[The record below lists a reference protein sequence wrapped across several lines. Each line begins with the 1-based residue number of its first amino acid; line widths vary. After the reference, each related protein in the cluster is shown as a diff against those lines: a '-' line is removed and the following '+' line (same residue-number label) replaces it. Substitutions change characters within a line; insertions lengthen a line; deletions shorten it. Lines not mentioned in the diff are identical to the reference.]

1 MELII
6 LIIIAFIVVKLFTGN
21 SKKSTN
27 TNNGDTNRNSRLPEP
42 TYYNDNTRLTKK
54 EEEQLR
60 TERWRSELA
69 RAEQQR
75 QEQKKQALEQEALA
89 EKQKWA
95 TLRANVKT
103 TVQEASEHLKRQEE
117 ARAEQRRREEA
128 LAEQQRRAQALAE
141 QRRQEQALA
150 EQHRQEQALAEQN
163 LYETKTNYYSQV
175 FNSFNRNTIGFS
187 FETIRVLSKKHDVF
201 EELDNGVAQLN
212 SNEQLQQY
220 MFSYG
225 KMHHAKLSQAFN
237 TLHSKHDLMLTGQSI
252 EIIDYG
258 CGQGIGTVCF
268 IDFLKSIPSFKYTIK
283 RVKLIEPSNLALKRA
298 ALHVKYS
305 LKSARQ
311 SEVVQSINEELDD
324 VTEHQLGGE
333 KNTIKFH
340 IFSNILDVTEFNL
353 EEFTDKL
360 TNTIIGENY
369 FICVSP
375 NMYSDGS
382 HFRNRRL
389 QWFMNYFIDA
399 FKTTVISER
408 ISDIP
413 KPNGGGTW
421 TRYEKIFKVDFDEV
435 IHNTTNSSSYI
446 SSLDESDDLPF

>member
-21 SKKSTN
+21 SSKSTHSDSSDIN
-27 TNNGDTNRNSRLPEP
+27 QNSRLPEP

-75 QEQKKQALEQEALA
+75 QEQKKRSLELTRLEIKQQEQE
-89 EKQKWA
+89 EQ
-95 TLRANVKT
+95 LR
-103 TVQEASEHLKRQEE
+103 RRDE
-117 ARAEQRRREEA
+117 ARAEQRRRDEA
-128 LAEQQRRAQALAE
+128 LAERFRLEQILAEQKRSEQALVE
-141 QRRQEQALA
+141 QRRQEETLA
-150 EQHRQEQALAEQN
+150 EYN
-163 LYETKTNYYSQV
+163 LYETKTNYYIQV
-175 FNSFNRNTIGFS
+175 FNAFNRNPLGFS
-187 FETIRVLSKKHDVF
+187 FETIKGLSRTHGVF
-201 EELDNGVAQLN
+201 EELQNGVAQLD
-212 SNEQLQQY
+212 SNEQLQEY

-225 KMHHAKLSQAFN
+225 KMHNAKLSQAFN

-268 IDFLKSIPSFKYTIK
+268 IDFLKSNPSFKYTVK
-283 RVKLIEPSNLALKRA
+283 KVKLIEPSNLALKRA

-305 LKSARQ
+305 LKSALQ
-311 SEVVQSINEELDD
+311 PEVVQSINEELDD
-324 VTEHQLGGE
+324 VTEHQLGCE

-360 TNTIIGENY
+360 TNTITGENY

-375 NMYSDGS
+375 NIFSDGS

-389 QWFMNYFIDA
+389 HWFMSYFIDA

-408 ISDIP
+408 INDIP
-413 KPNGGGTW
+413 KPNGSGTW
-421 TRYEKIFKVDFDEV
+421 TRYEKIFKVRVDEV
-435 IHNTTNSSSYI
+435 THNYITSSSYI
-446 SSLDESDDLPF
+446 NTNDDSDDLPF